1 MPGVALVL
9 IGHSTGMVWLT
20 AVGMIVAIAL
30 PAILYFFAIKAATKR
45 VTVHYPEIFE
55 RVRSFA
61 N

>member
-1 MPGVALVL
+1 M
-9 IGHSTGMVWLT
+9 IWLT